1 MAASP
6 RTGHVAPAIAWR
18 YLISKK
24 SHSAVGAISVVSIC
38 GMAVATA
45 AIICVL
51 SVFNGFRQTITDRL
65 DVLTPDILVSP
76 VKGKVFDD
84 ADATAAKFRRIP
96 GVKTA
101 IPVLADNALAI
112 CRAQEMPVF
121 LKGVTGFSSP
131 ELADISI
138 GTAAGL
144 GARVDDNILLF
155 APRREG
161 RVNLANPAA
170 SFITD
175 SVTVVNI
182 FQTNRAETDQ
192 NTIITDIETVRDL
205 LQYDGEA
212 SSIDINAEEGAN
224 ISSIIK
230 TLKQDLGPTFSV
242 KDRMEQQQMDYRM
255 ISIEK
260 WITFLL
266 LFFIL
271 VIASFNVISSLSM
284 LVLDKEKSIGTLRAI
299 GFSRRNIGSVFFW
312 QSIFVTGIGG
322 AAGIALGVL
331 LTLLQQ
337 NFGLI
342 RLQGDPDTLLVTAY
356 PVQLQAMDILFT
368 LMPVVAIGLFT
379 AILTSRF
386 AKSRLPKAS

>member
-212 SSIDINAEEGAN
+212 SSIEINAEEGAN
-224 ISSIIK
+224 IPSIINTIK
-230 TLKQDLGPTFSV
+230 RDIGAKFIV
-242 KDRMEQQQMDYRM
+242 KDRLQQQEMDFRM

-342 RLQGDPDTLLVTAY
+342 RLQGDPDTLLVTSY

>member
-1 MAASP
+1 MRSE
-6 RTGHVAPAIAWR
+6 GQVAPAIAWR
-18 YLISKK
+18 YLRSKK

-76 VKGKVFDD
+76 AKGKVFDE
-84 ADATAAKFRRIP
+84 ADSIAARFRMIP
-96 GVKTA
+96 GVATSV
-101 IPVLADNALAI
+101 PVLADNALAI
-112 CRAQEMPVF
+112 CHAQEMPVF
-121 LKGVTGFSSP
+121 LKGVTGFKSQNAA
-131 ELADISI
+131 EISI

-144 GARVDDNILLF
+144 GAQIDDNILLF

-161 RVNLANPAA
+161 RVNLSNPAA

-175 SVTVVNI
+175 SVTVIDI
-182 FQTNRAETDQ
+182 FQTNRSEIDQ
-192 NTIITDIETVRDL
+192 NTIITDIETVREL

-212 SSIDINAEEGAN
+212 SSIEINAKVGAN
-224 ISSIIK
+224 ISSIIN
-230 TLKQDLGPTFSV
+230 TLKEDLGAKFII
-242 KDRMEQQQMDYRM
+242 KDRLQQQEMDFRM

-284 LVLDKEKSIGTLRAI
+284 LVLDKEKSIGTLRAL
-299 GFSRRNIGSVFFW
+299 GFSRRGIGSVFFW
-312 QSIFVTGIGG
+312 QSVFVTGIGG
-322 AAGIALGVL
+322 AAGIALGVM

-337 NFGLI
+337 HFGII
-342 RLQGDPDTLLVTAY
+342 RLQGDPESLLVTSY
-356 PVQLQAMDILFT
+356 PVQLQGYDILLT
-368 LMPVVAIGLFT
+368 LIPVVAIGLFT

-386 AKSRLPKAS
+386 AKSRMPQ

>member
-1 MAASP
+1 M
-6 RTGHVAPAIAWR
+6 
-18 YLISKK
+18 
-24 SHSAVGAISVVSIC
+24 GAISVVSIC

-76 VKGKVFDD
+76 AKGKVFDE
-84 ADATAAKFRRIP
+84 ADSIAARFRMIP
-96 GVKTA
+96 GVATST
-101 IPVLADNALAI
+101 PVLADNALAI
-112 CRAQEMPVF
+112 CHAQEMPVF
-121 LKGVTGFSSP
+121 LKGVTGFKSQNAA
-131 ELADISI
+131 EISI

-144 GARVDDNILLF
+144 GAQIDDNILLF

-161 RVNLANPAA
+161 RVNLSNPAA

-175 SVTVVNI
+175 SVSVIDI
-182 FQTNRAETDQ
+182 FQTNRSETDQ
-192 NTIITDIETVRDL
+192 NTIITDIETVREL

-212 SSIDINAEEGAN
+212 SSIEINAKVGAN
-224 ISSIIK
+224 ISSIIN
-230 TLKQDLGPTFSV
+230 TLKEDLGAKYIV
-242 KDRMEQQQMDYRM
+242 KDRLQQQEMDFRM

-284 LVLDKEKSIGTLRAI
+284 LVLDKEKSIGTLRAL
-299 GFSRRNIGSVFFW
+299 GFSRRGIGSVFFW
-312 QSIFVTGIGG
+312 QSVFVTGIGG
-322 AAGIALGVL
+322 AAGIALGVM

-337 NFGLI
+337 HFGLI
-342 RLQGDPDTLLVTAY
+342 RLQGDPESLLVTSY
-356 PVQLQAMDILFT
+356 PVQLQGYDILLT
-368 LMPVVAIGLFT
+368 LIPVVAIGLFT

-386 AKSRLPKAS
+386 AKSRMPQ

>member
-1 MAASP
+1 MATRP

-51 SVFNGFRQTITDRL
+51 SVFNGFRKTITDRL
-65 DVLTPDILVSP
+65 DALTPDILVSP

-84 ADATAAKFRRIP
+84 ADEMAAKFRTIP
-96 GVKTA
+96 GVKSA

-112 CRAQEMPVF
+112 CHAQEMPVF
-121 LKGVTGFSSP
+121 LKGVTGFKSQ
-131 ELADISI
+131 EGADIAI
-138 GTAAGL
+138 GTAASL
-144 GARVDDNILLF
+144 GAQVDDNILLF

-175 SVTVVNI
+175 SVTVLTV
-182 FQTNRAETDQ
+182 FQTNRSETDQ

-212 SSIDINAEEGAN
+212 SSIEINTAIGADIPSL
-224 ISSIIK
+224 ISR
-230 TLKQDLGPTFSV
+230 LKQDLGSKFTV
-242 KDRMEQQQMDYRM
+242 KDRLEQQEMDFRM

-271 VIASFNVISSLSM
+271 VIASFNVISSLTM
-284 LVLDKEKSIGTLRAI
+284 LVLDKEKSIGTLCAI
-299 GFSRRNIGSVFFW
+299 GLSRRDVGNVFFW

-322 AAGIALGVL
+322 VAGIALGVV

-337 NFGLI
+337 TFGLI
-342 RLQGDPDTLLVTAY
+342 RLQGDPESLLVSAY
-356 PVQLQAMDILFT
+356 PVQLQGFDILLT
-368 LMPVVAIGLFT
+368 LLPVTAIGLFT

-386 AKSRLPKAS
+386 AKSRLPKHS

>member
-1 MAASP
+1 M
-6 RTGHVAPAIAWR
+6 APAIAWR

-51 SVFNGFRQTITDRL
+51 SVFNGFRKTITDRL

-76 VKGKVFDD
+76 SKGKVFDE
-84 ADATAAKFRRIP
+84 ADAMAEKLRRIP

-112 CRAQEMPVF
+112 CNAQEMPVF
-121 LKGVTGFSSP
+121 LKGVTGFKSQ
-131 ELADISI
+131 EMADISI

-144 GARVDDNILLF
+144 GAQVDDNILLF

-192 NTIITDIETVRDL
+192 NTIITDIETVREL

-212 SSIDINAEEGAN
+212 SSIEINAKEGAN
-224 ISSIIK
+224 IPSIINTIK
-230 TLKQDLGPTFSV
+230 RDIGAKFVV
-242 KDRMEQQQMDYRM
+242 KDRLQQQEMDFRM

-284 LVLDKEKSIGTLRAI
+284 LVLDKEKSIGTLRAL
-299 GFSRRNIGSVFFW
+299 GLSRRDIGSVFFW

-322 AAGIALGVL
+322 AVGIALGVV

-342 RLQGDPDTLLVTAY
+342 RLQGDPESLLVTSY
-356 PVQLQAMDILFT
+356 PVQLQAFDILLT
-368 LMPVVAIGLFT
+368 LIPVVAIGLFT
-379 AILTSRF
+379 ALLTSRF
-386 AKSRLPKAS
+386 AKSRIAARTK

>member
-212 SSIDINAEEGAN
+212 SSIEINAKEGAN
-224 ISSIIK
+224 IPSIIK

-342 RLQGDPDTLLVTAY
+342 RLQGDPDTLLVTSY

>member
-212 SSIDINAEEGAN
+212 SSIEINAKEGAN

-342 RLQGDPDTLLVTAY
+342 RLQGDPDTLLVTSY